1 MRSAYL
7 FGCCSFLAFATCLNA
22 RAQSL
27 PPPTAQNAATSLA
40 PRTKPA
46 TGGLEEVTVTAQRR
60 SQNLQNVPIAVT
72 ALSAKDIAQQQVNET
87 ADIPR
92 LVPNMFANNVVGTGS
107 GNVYFLRGL
116 GQTESFPT
124 FDPQVG
130 TYVDDIYIGRE
141 SGSNFGLFDVSQI
154 QVLRGPQGTL
164 FGRNSTGGAIVIT
177 LAKPAPE
184 FGGYLDVGYG
194 AYNRFFGRGA
204 VNMPI
209 SPDILTKFSFYG
221 IRDDGY
227 VKDVATGSRLNAH
240 GDWGVREDV
249 TIAPHRL
256 ENVTWNL
263 SADVSDTTYN
273 AVQNTPVNGDRISY
287 SGFGNLGAPIPVI
300 GGSAAIADFDK
311 ILKQNFTGLA
321 NAEDFKSGGF
331 MSNLQIAFDAGN
343 LNLISGFR
351 DQSQISANDFPF
363 PGASGPIVPYDNNEL
378 GQFGIVLNSSD
389 MQYSQEVKW
398 TGKVGDFLTYT
409 AGGFYLYEEN
419 STDFIETLTVPAGS
433 KPSAGVFG
441 FELSPAEHFH
451 NTTQSQAVYAQ
462 ADYKII
468 DPLTFTVGARLT
480 HEDKAY
486 RVNSAG
492 YDDGALALGPS
503 YDTADVLA
511 AGNRTK
517 LKTDQLTPRFALEY
531 RITPQ
536 LMAFASAT
544 RGFQGGGW
552 NSLTAGAQTVTAFGP
567 ETLWTYEAGERY
579 RTPDGKLQVNADIFY
594 NNVHNYQLITLG
606 PGTAN
611 FVTENAAGMHA
622 YGFEA
627 DVAYKP
633 IPDLTL
639 AGNLG
644 LEQGH
649 YVDPS
654 ASTRQQQQTCLAGI
668 RSGNAAE
675 QGDCGQGIVNGGGK
689 LAPPENFPPV
699 TFTLRSV
706 YDFDYGNLHI
716 QPIAAVQFSGTS
728 HVDTQGSLDG
738 ISPPHYLLDLGV
750 HFQFHESAW
759 ALTAECENC
768 TNQKYETS
776 LLFVKYYSVPG
787 IWDLK
792 LHRSF

>member
-1 MRSAYL
+1 MRMRVAGIRV
-7 FGCCSFLAFATCLNA
+7 FCSVSTLLICAQALAQTPPTPAP
-22 RAQSL
+22 S
-27 PPPTAQNAATSLA
+27 PPPANSGA
-40 PRTKPA
+40 
-46 TGGLEEVTVTAQRR
+46 LEEVTVTAQRR

-141 SGSNFGLFDVSQI
+141 SGSNFGLYDVSQI

-177 LAKPAPE
+177 LAKPTQD
-184 FGGYLDVGYG
+184 FGGYLDAGYG
-194 AYNRFFGRGA
+194 AYNRVFGRGA
-204 VNMPI
+204 INIPI
-209 SPDILTKFSFYG
+209 TPDLLTKTTFYG

-227 VKDVATGSRLNAH
+227 VKDIATSEKLNAH

-249 TIAPHRL
+249 TVAPHNL

-263 SADVSDTTYN
+263 SADVSKTTYN
-273 AVQNTPVNGDRISY
+273 SDQNTPDNGSRISY
-287 SGFGNLGAPIPVI
+287 SGFGDTSSPVAVI
-300 GGSAAIADFDK
+300 GGAAAIADFDK
-311 ILKQNFTGLA
+311 ILKQNFA
-321 NAEDFKSGGF
+321 NLGNGEDFKSGGA
-331 MSNLQIAFDAGN
+331 MSNIQVDTDAGK
-343 LNLISGFR
+343 LNIISGFR

-363 PGASGPIVPYDNNEL
+363 PSASGPVQPYDENEL

-389 MQYSQEVKW
+389 MQYSQELKW
-398 TGKVGDFLTYT
+398 NGKLFGDAFTYT
-409 AGGFYLYEEN
+409 VGGFYLYEEN
-419 STDFIETLTVPAGS
+419 STDFIETLAIPAGPKS
-433 KPSAGVFG
+433 VFG
-441 FELSPAEHFH
+441 FELAPAEHFH
-451 NTTQSQAVYAQ
+451 NTTQSKAVYAQ
-462 ADYKII
+462 GDYKII
-468 DPLTFTVGARLT
+468 DPLIFTVGARLT
-480 HEDKAY
+480 HEDKRY
-486 RVNSAG
+486 NVNGAG
-492 YDDGALALGPS
+492 YDDGALALGPT

-517 LKTDQLTPRFALEY
+517 LSTDQLTPRFALEY
-531 RITPQ
+531 HIDPQ

-552 NSLTAGAQTVTAFGP
+552 NSLTAAADTVTAFGP

-579 RTPDGKLQVNADIFY
+579 RTPDEKLQINADVFY
-594 NNVHNYQLITLG
+594 NDVHNYQLITLG

-633 IPDLTL
+633 VPDLTL

-654 ASTRQQQQTCLAGI
+654 ANTLTQQKTCLAGLAT
-668 RSGNAAE
+668 GNAADL
-675 QGDCGQGIVNGGGK
+675 GDCAQGIINAGGK

-706 YDFDYGNLHI
+706 YDTDYRNLHI
-716 QPIAAVQFSGTS
+716 QPIVAVQFSGTS
-728 HVDTQGSLDG
+728 HVDTEGSLAG
-738 ISPPHYLLDLGV
+738 ISPPHYLLDVGV
-750 HFQFHESAW
+750 HFQFHQSPW

-776 LLFVKYYSVPG
+776 LLFVKYYSIPG

>member
-1 MRSAYL
+1 MVPALRTGLLLSSI
-7 FGCCSFLAFATCLNA
+7 FTPLA
-22 RAQSL
+22 AQT
-27 PPPTAQNAATSLA
+27 PPPPVDNG
-40 PRTKPA
+40 K
-46 TGGLEEVTVTAQRR
+46 LEEVVVTAQRR

-72 ALSAKDIAQQQVNET
+72 ALSAKDIAVQQVNDT
-87 ADIPR
+87 SDIPR
-92 LVPNMFANNVVGTGS
+92 LVPNMFANNNVGTGT

-141 SGSNFGLFDVSQI
+141 SGNNFGLYDVSQI

-177 LAKPAPE
+177 LAKPAPD

-194 AYNRFFGRGA
+194 AYNRVFGRGS
-204 VNMPI
+204 VDLPI

-227 VKDVATGSRLNAH
+227 VKDLTTGDRLNAH
-240 GDWGVREDV
+240 DDWGVRESV
-249 TIAPHRL
+249 TLAPHNL
-256 ENVTWNL
+256 SNVTWNL
-263 SADVSDTTYN
+263 SADLSHTAYN
-273 AVQNTPVNGDRISY
+273 ADQNTPVDGQRISY
-287 SGFGNLGAPIPVI
+287 SGFGDLSAPVAVI
-300 GGSAAIADFDK
+300 GGAAAVADFDK
-311 ILKQNFTGLA
+311 ILKQNFSGLG
-321 NAEDFKSGGF
+321 NGEDFKSGGF
-331 MSNLQIAFDAGN
+331 MSNIQVDFDAGK
-343 LNLISGFR
+343 LNIISGIR

-363 PGASGPIVPYDNNEL
+363 PSASGAIVPYDQNEL

-389 MQYSQEVKW
+389 IQYSQELKW
-398 TGKVGDFLTYT
+398 TGKLGDFFTYT

-419 STDFIETLTVPAGS
+419 SSDFIETLTVPAGPKS
-433 KPSAGVFG
+433 VFG

-462 ADYKII
+462 GDYKII
-468 DPLTFTVGARLT
+468 DPLTFTIGARLT

-486 RVNSAG
+486 NVNGAG
-492 YDDGALALGPS
+492 YNDGALALGPT

-517 LKTDQLTPRFALEY
+517 LTTDQLTPRFALEY
-531 RITPQ
+531 HIMPE
-536 LMAFASAT
+536 LMTFASAT

-552 NSLTAGAQTVTAFGP
+552 NSLSAAADTVTAFGP
-567 ETLWTYEAGERY
+567 ETLWTYEGGVRY
-579 RTPDGKLQVNADIFY
+579 RTPDQKLQANADIFY
-594 NNVHNYQLITLG
+594 NDVHNYQLITLG

-627 DVAYKP
+627 DLAYKP
-633 IPDLTL
+633 IPDLTFS
-639 AGNLG
+639 GNLG

-654 ASTRQQQQTCLAGI
+654 TATQLQQKTCIAGLQT
-668 RSGNAAE
+668 GNAAE
-675 QGDCGQGIVNGGGK
+675 QGDCSQGIVNAAGR

-706 YDFDYGNLHI
+706 YEYDWGRLHI
-716 QPIAAVQFSGTS
+716 EPNIAVQFSGTS
-728 HVDTQGSLDG
+728 HVDTQGSLAG
-738 ISPPHYLLDLGV
+738 ISPPHYLLDFGTN
-750 HFQFHESAW
+750 FRFHQSPW
-759 ALTAECENC
+759 SLTAECENC

-776 LLFVKYYSVPG
+776 LLFVKYYSIPG

-792 LHRSF
+792 LRRSF

>member
-1 MRSAYL
+1 
-7 FGCCSFLAFATCLNA
+7 
-22 RAQSL
+22 
-27 PPPTAQNAATSLA
+27 
-40 PRTKPA
+40 
-46 TGGLEEVTVTAQRR
+46 VTVTAQRR

-72 ALSAKDIAQQQVNET
+72 ALSAKDIQQQQVNET

-141 SGSNFGLFDVSQI
+141 SGSNFGLYDASQI

-164 FGRNSTGGAIVIT
+164 FGRNSTGGAILIT
-177 LAKPAPE
+177 LAKPAPN
-184 FGGYLDVGYG
+184 FGGYLDIGYG
-194 AYNRFFGRGA
+194 AYNRVFGRGS
-204 VNMPI
+204 VDVPV

-227 VKDVATGSRLNAH
+227 VKDVATGDRLNAH
-240 GDWGVREDV
+240 GDWGVREGV
-249 TIAPHRL
+249 TIAPHNL
-256 ENVTWNL
+256 DNVTWNL
-263 SADVSDTTYN
+263 SADVSHTSYN
-273 AVQNTPVNGDRISY
+273 ADQNTPDNGDRISY
-287 SGFGNLGAPIPVI
+287 SGFGDLGAPVSVI
-300 GGSAAIADFDK
+300 GGSAAIADFEK
-311 ILKQNFTGLA
+311 IMKQNFSGIA
-321 NAEDFKSGGF
+321 NGEDFKSGGA
-331 MSNLQIAFDAGN
+331 MSNIQIDFDAGK
-343 LNLISGFR
+343 LNVISGFR

-363 PGASGPIVPYDNNEL
+363 PSASGPLVPYDNNEL

-389 MQYSQEVKW
+389 RQYSQELKW
-398 TGKVGDFLTYT
+398 TGKFADVLTYT
-409 AGGFYLYEEN
+409 VGGFYLYEEN
-419 STDFIETLTVPAGS
+419 SSDFIETLTVPAGAKS
-433 KPSAGVFG
+433 VFG

-451 NTTQSQAVYAQ
+451 NTTQSQAVYSQ
-462 ADYKII
+462 ADYKIVE
-468 DPLTFTVGARLT
+468 PLTLTVGARLT

-492 YDDGALALGPS
+492 YSDGALALGPS

-531 RITPQ
+531 RIDPQ
-536 LMAFASAT
+536 LMTFISAT

-552 NSLTAGAQTVTAFGP
+552 NSLSAAADTVTAFGP

-579 RTPDGKLQVNADIFY
+579 RTPDEKLQINADVFY
-594 NNVHNYQLITLG
+594 NDVHNYQLITLG

-633 IPDLTL
+633 IPALTL
-639 AGNLG
+639 GGNLG

-654 ASTRQQQQTCLAGI
+654 ANTLQQQKTCLAGLA
-668 RSGNAAE
+668 SGNAAE
-675 QGDCGQGIVNGGGK
+675 IGDCSNGIVNAGGK

-706 YDFDYGNLHI
+706 YDTDFGRVHI
-716 QPIAAVQFSGTS
+716 QPIAALQFSGTS
-728 HVDTQGSLDG
+728 HVDTQGSLAG

-750 HFQFHESAW
+750 HFQMHGSPW

-776 LLFVKYYSVPG
+776 LLFVKYYSIPG
-787 IWDLK
+787 IWDIK

>member
-1 MRSAYL
+1 MA
-7 FGCCSFLAFATCLNA
+7 CSDAWG
-22 RAQSL
+22 Q
-27 PPPTAQNAATSLA
+27 AAPGSPA
-40 PRTKPA
+40 PA
-46 TGGLEEVTVTAQRR
+46 ANSGALEEVTVTAQRR

-141 SGSNFGLFDVSQI
+141 SGSNFGLYDVSQI

-194 AYNRFFGRGA
+194 AFNRVFGRGA

-209 SPDILTKFSFYG
+209 SPDLLTKLSFYG

-227 VKDVATGSRLNAH
+227 VKDVATGNRLNAH

-249 TIAPHRL
+249 TVAPHTL

-263 SADVSDTTYN
+263 SADVSQTRYN
-273 AVQNTPVNGDRISY
+273 AVQNDPVNGERLSY
-287 SGFGNLGAPIPVI
+287 SGYGDPSAPIPVI
-300 GGSAAIADFDK
+300 GGAAAVADFDK
-311 ILKQNFTGLA
+311 ILKSNFYNMQ

-331 MSNLQIAFDAGN
+331 MSNIQVDFDAGK

-351 DQSQISANDFPF
+351 DQSQISAADFPF
-363 PGASGPIVPYDNNEL
+363 PSASGPVVPYDNNEF

-398 TGKVGDFLTYT
+398 TGKYADVLTYT
-409 AGGFYLYEEN
+409 VGGFYLYEEN

-433 KPSAGVFG
+433 KPSAGVLG

-451 NTTQSQAVYAQ
+451 NTTQSQAAYAQ

-468 DPLTFTVGARLT
+468 DPLTFTMGARIT

-517 LKTDQLTPRFALEY
+517 LRTDQLTPRFALEY
-531 RITPQ
+531 RIDPQ
-536 LMAFASAT
+536 LMTFVSAT

-552 NSLTAGAQTVTAFGP
+552 NSLTAAADTVTAFGP

-579 RTPDGKLQVNADIFY
+579 RTEDGKLQINADVFY
-594 NNVHNYQLITLG
+594 NDVHNYQLITLG

-627 DVAYKP
+627 DAAYKP
-633 IPDLTL
+633 VPSLTL
-639 AGNLG
+639 GGNLG

-654 ASTRQQQQTCLAGI
+654 ANTLVQQQTCLAGI
-668 RSGNAAE
+668 RTGNAAE
-675 QGDCGQGIVNGGGK
+675 QGDCGQGIVNAGGK

-706 YDFDYGNLHI
+706 YDYDYGNLHI
-716 QPIAAVQFSGTS
+716 QPIAALQFSGTS
-728 HVDTQGSLDG
+728 HVDTQGSLAG
-738 ISPPHYLLDLGV
+738 ISPPHYLLDVGV
-750 HFQFHESAW
+750 HFQFHQSPW

-776 LLFVKYYSVPG
+776 LLFVKYFSVPG

>member
-1 MRSAYL
+1 MA
-7 FGCCSFLAFATCLNA
+7 CSDAWG
-22 RAQSL
+22 Q
-27 PPPTAQNAATSLA
+27 AAPGSPA
-40 PRTKPA
+40 PA
-46 TGGLEEVTVTAQRR
+46 ANSGALEEVTVTAQRR

-141 SGSNFGLFDVSQI
+141 SGSNFGLYDVSQI

-194 AYNRFFGRGA
+194 AFNRVFGRGA

-209 SPDILTKFSFYG
+209 SPDLLTKLSFYG

-227 VKDVATGSRLNAH
+227 VKDVATGNRLNAH

-249 TIAPHRL
+249 TVAPHTL

-263 SADVSDTTYN
+263 SADVSQTRYN
-273 AVQNTPVNGDRISY
+273 AVQND
-287 SGFGNLGAPIPVI
+287 PVI
-300 GGSAAIADFDK
+300 GGAAAVADFDK
-311 ILKQNFTGLA
+311 ILKSNFYNMQ

-331 MSNLQIAFDAGN
+331 MSNIQVDFDAGK

-351 DQSQISANDFPF
+351 DQSQISAADFPF
-363 PGASGPIVPYDNNEL
+363 PSASGPVVPYDNNEF

-398 TGKVGDFLTYT
+398 TGKYADVLTYT
-409 AGGFYLYEEN
+409 VGGFYLYEEN

-433 KPSAGVFG
+433 KPSAGVLG

-451 NTTQSQAVYAQ
+451 NTTQSQAAYAQ

-468 DPLTFTVGARLT
+468 DPLTFTMGARIT

-517 LKTDQLTPRFALEY
+517 LRTDQLTPRFALEY
-531 RITPQ
+531 RIDPQ
-536 LMAFASAT
+536 LMTFVSAT

-552 NSLTAGAQTVTAFGP
+552 NSLTAAADTVTAFGP

-579 RTPDGKLQVNADIFY
+579 RTEDGKLQINADVFY
-594 NNVHNYQLITLG
+594 NDVHNYQLITLG

-627 DVAYKP
+627 DAAYKP
-633 IPDLTL
+633 VPSLTL
-639 AGNLG
+639 GGNLG

-654 ASTRQQQQTCLAGI
+654 ANTLVQQQTCLAGI
-668 RSGNAAE
+668 RTGNAAE
-675 QGDCGQGIVNGGGK
+675 QGDCGQGIVNAGGK

-706 YDFDYGNLHI
+706 YDYDYGNLHI
-716 QPIAAVQFSGTS
+716 QPIAALQFSGTS
-728 HVDTQGSLDG
+728 HVDTQGSLAG
-738 ISPPHYLLDLGV
+738 ISPPHYLLDVGV
-750 HFQFHESAW
+750 HFQFHQSPW

-776 LLFVKYYSVPG
+776 LLFVKYFSVPG

>member
-1 MRSAYL
+1 MRSTIL
-7 FGCCSFLAFATCLNA
+7 LGCCSVLALAFGTSAYGQAVNGQTDQAPGLKK
-22 RAQSL
+22 S
-27 PPPTAQNAATSLA
+27 AAT
-40 PRTKPA
+40 PPA
-46 TGGLEEVTVTAQRR
+46 NSSTLEEVTVTAQRR
-60 SQNLQNVPIAVT
+60 TQNLQNVPIAIT

-141 SGSNFGLFDVSQI
+141 SGSNFGLYDVSQI

-177 LAKPAPE
+177 LAKPAPD

-194 AYNRFFGRGA
+194 AYNRVFGRGS
-204 VNMPI
+204 VDVPI
-209 SPDILTKFSFYG
+209 NPDILTKFSFYG

-227 VKDVATGSRLNAH
+227 VKDLTTGNRLNAH
-240 GDWGVREDV
+240 NDWGVREAITV
-249 TIAPHRL
+249 TPHKL

-263 SADVSDTTYN
+263 SADVSHTGYN
-273 AVQNTPVNGDRISY
+273 ADQNTPENGNRISY
-287 SGFGNLGAPIPVI
+287 SGMGDLAAPISVI
-300 GGSAAIADFDK
+300 GGAAEIADFSK
-311 ILKQNFTGLA
+311 ILKQNFTNVA
-321 NAEDFKSGGF
+321 NGEDFKAGGF
-331 MSNLQIAFDAGN
+331 MSNLEIALDAGRIN
-343 LNLISGFR
+343 VISGFR
-351 DQSQISANDFPF
+351 DQSQASANDFPF
-363 PGASGPIVPYDNNEL
+363 PSASGAIVPYDQNEV

-389 MQYSQEVKW
+389 LQYSQEVKW
-398 TGKVGDFLTYT
+398 TGKFGDKLTYT
-409 AGGFYLYEEN
+409 LGAFYLYEQN
-419 STDFIETLTVPAGS
+419 STDFIETLAVPAS
-433 KPSAGVFG
+433 KTSVFG
-441 FELSPAEHFH
+441 FELAPAEHFH
-451 NTTQSQAVYAQ
+451 NTTNSQAIYGQ

-468 DPLTFTVGARLT
+468 DPLTFTVGARVT
-480 HEDKAY
+480 HETKDY
-486 RVNSAG
+486 TVGSAG
-492 YDDGALALGPS
+492 YDDGALALGPT

-531 RITPQ
+531 HVDPH
-536 LMAFASAT
+536 LMVFASAT

-567 ETLWTYEAGERY
+567 ETLWTYEGGVRY
-579 RTPDGKLQVNADIFY
+579 RTPDDKLQLNADVFY
-594 NNVHNYQLITLG
+594 NDVHNYQLITLG
-606 PGTAN
+606 PGTGN
-611 FVTENAAGMHA
+611 FITENAAGMHA

-627 DVAYKP
+627 DAAYKP
-633 IPDLTL
+633 IPALTL

-654 ASTRQQQQTCLAGI
+654 ASTLVQQKTCLTGI
-668 RSGNAAE
+668 ATGNAADL
-675 QGDCGQGIVNGGGK
+675 GDCSQGIVNGGGK

-699 TFTLRSV
+699 TFTVRSV
-706 YDFDYGNLHI
+706 YDTDWGNVHV
-716 QPIAAVQFSGTS
+716 QPIVAVQFAGTS
-728 HVDTQGSLDG
+728 HVDTQGSLAG
-738 ISPPHYLLDLGV
+738 ISPPHYLLDVGTR
-750 HFQFHESAW
+750 FQYHDSPW

-776 LLFVKYYSVPG
+776 LLFVKYYSIPG
-787 IWDLK
+787 IWDIK

>member
-1 MRSAYL
+1 MRLSAL
-7 FGCCSFLAFATCLNA
+7 LGCCSVLAIAVGGVAYGQT
-22 RAQSL
+22 S
-27 PPPTAQNAATSLA
+27 AAT
-40 PRTKPA
+40 PPA
-46 TGGLEEVTVTAQRR
+46 DSATPPKNGALEEVTVTAQRR

-72 ALSAKDIAQQQVNET
+72 ALSAKDIQQQQVNET

-141 SGSNFGLFDVSQI
+141 SGSNFGLYDVSQI

-177 LAKPAPE
+177 LAKPAPN
-184 FGGYLDVGYG
+184 FGGYLDIGYG
-194 AYNRFFGRGA
+194 AYNRAFGRGS
-204 VNMPI
+204 VDVPV

-227 VKDVATGSRLNAH
+227 VKDEATGDKLNAH
-240 GDWGVREDV
+240 DDWGVREAV
-249 TIAPHRL
+249 TIAPHSL
-256 ENVTWNL
+256 DNLTWNI
-263 SADVSDTTYN
+263 SADVSHTAYN
-273 AVQNTPVNGDRISY
+273 ADQNTPDNGERISE
-287 SGFGNLGAPIPVI
+287 SGFGNLGAPVSVI
-300 GGSAAIADFDK
+300 GGAAEIADFEK
-311 ILKQNFTGLA
+311 ILKQNFSGIA
-321 NAEDFKSGGF
+321 NGEDFKSGGA
-331 MSNLQIAFDAGN
+331 MSNIQIDFDAGK
-343 LNLISGFR
+343 LNVISGFR
-351 DQSQISANDFPF
+351 DQSQVSANDFPF
-363 PGASGPIVPYDNNEL
+363 PGASGPIVPYDNNEV

-389 MQYSQEVKW
+389 RQYSQELKW
-398 TGKVGDFLTYT
+398 TGKFADVLTYT
-409 AGGFYLYEEN
+409 LGGFYLYEEN
-419 STDFIETLTVPAGS
+419 SSDFIETLAVPAGPKS
-433 KPSAGVFG
+433 VYG

-451 NTTQSQAVYAQ
+451 NTTQSQAVYSQ
-462 ADYKII
+462 ADYKIVE
-468 DPLTFTVGARLT
+468 PLTLTIGARLT
-480 HEDKAY
+480 HEDKTY

-492 YDDGALALGPS
+492 YSDGALALGGS

-517 LKTDQLTPRFALEY
+517 LQTDQLTPRFALEY
-531 RITPQ
+531 RIDPQ
-536 LMAFASAT
+536 LMTFVSAT

-552 NSLTAGAQTVTAFGP
+552 NSLSAAADTVTAFGP

-579 RTPDGKLQVNADIFY
+579 RTPDEKLQINADIFY
-594 NNVHNYQLITLG
+594 NDVHNYQLITLG

-633 IPDLTL
+633 IPSLTL
-639 AGNLG
+639 GGNLG

-654 ASTRQQQQTCLAGI
+654 ANTLQQQKTCLAGLA
-668 RSGNAAE
+668 SGNTTE
-675 QGDCGQGIVNGGGK
+675 LGDCAQGIVNASGK

-706 YDFDYGNLHI
+706 YDADYGNLHI
-716 QPIAAVQFSGTS
+716 QPIAALQFAGTS
-728 HVDTQGSLDG
+728 HVDTQGSLAG

-750 HFQFHESAW
+750 HFQMHGSPW

-776 LLFVKYYSVPG
+776 LLFVKYYSIPG
-787 IWDLK
+787 IWDIK

>member
-1 MRSAYL
+1 MRLSAWL
-7 FGCCSFLAFATCLNA
+7 GCCSLVAIAACGA
-22 RAQSL
+22 AHGQSSA
-27 PPPTAQNAATSLA
+27 PPPADSAAPPKNGA
-40 PRTKPA
+40 
-46 TGGLEEVTVTAQRR
+46 LEEVTVTAQRR

-141 SGSNFGLFDVSQI
+141 SGSNFGLYDASQI

-164 FGRNSTGGAIVIT
+164 FGRNSTGGAILIT
-177 LAKPAPE
+177 LAKPAPN
-184 FGGYLDVGYG
+184 FGGYLDIGYG
-194 AYNRFFGRGA
+194 AYNRVFGRGS
-204 VNMPI
+204 VDVPV
-209 SPDILTKFSFYG
+209 SSDILTKFSFYG

-227 VKDVATGSRLNAH
+227 VKDEATGDRLNAH
-240 GDWGVREDV
+240 GDWGVREAV
-249 TIAPHRL
+249 TIAPHSL

-263 SADVSDTTYN
+263 SADLSHTAYN
-273 AVQNTPVNGDRISY
+273 ADQNTPVNGDRVSY
-287 SGFGNLGAPIPVI
+287 SGFGDLGAPVSVI
-300 GGSAAIADFDK
+300 GGSAAIADFEK
-311 ILKQNFTGLA
+311 IMKQSFSGVA
-321 NAEDFKSGGF
+321 NGEDFKSGGA
-331 MSNLQIAFDAGN
+331 MSNIQIDFDAGK
-343 LNLISGFR
+343 LNVISGFR

-389 MQYSQEVKW
+389 RQYSQELKW
-398 TGKVGDFLTYT
+398 TGKFADVLTYT
-409 AGGFYLYEEN
+409 VGGFYLYEEN
-419 STDFIETLTVPAGS
+419 SSDFIETLTVPAGAKS
-433 KPSAGVFG
+433 VFG

-451 NTTQSQAVYAQ
+451 NTTQSQAVYSQ
-462 ADYKII
+462 ADYKIVE
-468 DPLTFTVGARLT
+468 PLTLTVGARLT

-486 RVNSAG
+486 RVNAAG
-492 YDDGALALGPS
+492 YSDGALALGPS
-503 YDTADVLA
+503 YNTADVLA

-517 LKTDQLTPRFALEY
+517 LQTDQLTPRFALEY
-531 RITPQ
+531 RIDPQ
-536 LMAFASAT
+536 LMTFLSAT

-552 NSLTAGAQTVTAFGP
+552 NSLSAAADTVTAFGP

-579 RTPDGKLQVNADIFY
+579 RTPDEKLQINADVFY
-594 NNVHNYQLITLG
+594 NDVHNYQLITLG

-633 IPDLTL
+633 IPALTL
-639 AGNLG
+639 GGNLG

-654 ASTRQQQQTCLAGI
+654 ANTLQQQKTCLAGI
-668 RSGNAAE
+668 ASGNAAE
-675 QGDCGQGIVNGGGK
+675 LGDCEQGIVNKAGK

-706 YDFDYGNLHI
+706 YDADYGNLHI
-716 QPIAAVQFSGTS
+716 QPIAALQFSGTS
-728 HVDTQGSLDG
+728 HVDTQGSLAG

-750 HFQFHESAW
+750 HFQMHGSPW

-776 LLFVKYYSVPG
+776 LLFVKYYSIPG

>member
-1 MRSAYL
+1 MRKRSNYWL
-7 FGCCSFLAFATCLNA
+7 GCCSVLAIGACLA
-22 RAQSL
+22 AHAQTAG
-27 PPPTAQNAATSLA
+27 PVTTAQDKAAAAAKNSG
-40 PRTKPA
+40 K
-46 TGGLEEVTVTAQRR
+46 LEEVTVTAQRR

-92 LVPNMFANNVVGTGS
+92 LVPNMFTNNVTGVGS

-130 TYVDDIYIGRE
+130 TYVDDIYIARE

-184 FGGYLDVGYG
+184 FGGYLNVGYG
-194 AYNRFFGRGA
+194 RYNRVFGRGA
-204 VNMPI
+204 VNMPLG
-209 SPDILTKFSFYG
+209 PDILTKFSFYG

-227 VKDVATGSRLNAH
+227 VKDVATGNRLNAH
-240 GDWGVREDV
+240 GDWGIREDV
-249 TIAPHRL
+249 VIAPHRL

-263 SADVSDTTYN
+263 SADVSHTAYSAD
-273 AVQNTPVNGDRISY
+273 QNTPVDGERLSY
-287 SGFGNLGAPIPVI
+287 SGYGNLAAPIPVI
-300 GGSAAIADFDK
+300 GGAAAIADMDK
-311 ILKQNFTGLA
+311 ILKQSFSGLA
-321 NAEDFKSGGF
+321 NQENFKSGGF
-331 MSNLQIAFDAGN
+331 MSNVQVDLDYGK
-343 LNLISGFR
+343 LNIISGFR
-351 DQSQISANDFPF
+351 DQSQLSASDFPF

-378 GQFGIVLNSSD
+378 GQFGIAINSSD

-398 TGKVGDFLTYT
+398 TGKVGDALTYT
-409 AGGFYLYEEN
+409 AGGYYLYEEN
-419 STDFIETLTVPAGS
+419 SSDFIETLTVPAG
-433 KPSAGVFG
+433 KTPSAGVFG

-468 DPLTFTVGARLT
+468 DPLTLTVGARLT
-480 HEDKAY
+480 HEDKTY

-492 YDDGALALGPS
+492 YSDGALALGPA

-531 RITPQ
+531 RINPQ

-552 NSLTAGAQTVTAFGP
+552 NSLTAGANTVTAFGP

-579 RTPDGKLQVNADIFY
+579 RTPDGKLQINSDVFY
-594 NNVHNYQLITLG
+594 NDVKNYQLITLG

-633 IPDLTL
+633 IPSLTL
-639 AGNLG
+639 GGNLG

-649 YVDPS
+649 YVNPS
-654 ASTRQQQQTCLAGI
+654 ASTLKQQQTCIEGI
-668 RSGNAAE
+668 ATGNAAE
-675 QGDCGQGIVNGGGK
+675 QGDCAQGIVNAGGK
-689 LAPPENFPPV
+689 LAPPEDFPRA
-699 TFTLRSV
+699 TFTIHGV

-716 QPIAAVQFSGTS
+716 QPVAALQFASMS
-728 HVDTQGSLDG
+728 HVDTSGDDAG
-738 ISPPHYLLDLGV
+738 VSPPHYLLDLGV
-750 HFQFHESAW
+750 HLQFHDSPW

-768 TNQKYETS
+768 TEQKYKTA
-776 LLFVKYYSVPG
+776 LLFVNYWSTPG
-787 IWDLK
+787 IWDIK

>member
-1 MRSAYL
+1 MVMAIGSNALGQTVAPTPDNATAAKTASA
-7 FGCCSFLAFATCLNA
+7 S
-22 RAQSL
+22 
-27 PPPTAQNAATSLA
+27 PAQNSGA
-40 PRTKPA
+40 
-46 TGGLEEVTVTAQRR
+46 LEEVTVTAQRR

-141 SGSNFGLFDVSQI
+141 SGSNFGLYDVSQI

-164 FGRNSTGGAIVIT
+164 FGRNSTGGAILIT
-177 LAKPAPE
+177 LAKPAPD

-194 AYNRFFGRGA
+194 AYNRVFGRGA
-204 VNMPI
+204 VDMPV
-209 SPDILTKFSFYG
+209 SPDLLTKFSFYG

-227 VKDVATGSRLNAH
+227 VKDVATGNRLNAH
-240 GDWGVREDV
+240 DDWGVREDV
-249 TIAPHRL
+249 TVAPHTL

-263 SADVSDTTYN
+263 SADVSQTRYN
-273 AVQNTPVNGDRISY
+273 AVQNDPVNGERLSY
-287 SGFGNLGAPIPVI
+287 SGYGDPTAPIPVI
-300 GGSAAIADFDK
+300 GGAAAVLDFDK
-311 ILKQNFTGLA
+311 ILKSNFYDMQ

-331 MSNLQIAFDAGN
+331 MSNIQVDFDAGK
-343 LNLISGFR
+343 LNVISGFR
-351 DQSQISANDFPF
+351 DQSQISAADFPF
-363 PGASGPIVPYDNNEL
+363 PSASGPVVPYDNNEL

-398 TGKVGDFLTYT
+398 TGKYADVLTYT
-409 AGGFYLYEEN
+409 VGGFFLYEEN

-433 KPSAGVFG
+433 KPSSGVFG

-451 NTTQSQAVYAQ
+451 NTTQSQAAYAQ

-468 DPLTFTVGARLT
+468 DKLTFTVGARIT

-536 LMAFASAT
+536 FMTFASAT

-552 NSLTAGAQTVTAFGP
+552 NSLTSAADTVTAFGP

-579 RTPDGKLQVNADIFY
+579 RTPDGKLQINSDIFY
-594 NNVHNYQLITLG
+594 NDVRNYQLITLG

-622 YGFEA
+622 YGYEA

-633 IPDLTL
+633 IPSLTFG
-639 AGNLG
+639 GNLG

-649 YVDPS
+649 YVNPS
-654 ASTRQQQQTCLAGI
+654 AATLLQQQTCLAGL
-668 RSGNAAE
+668 RTGSAAE
-675 QGDCGQGIVNGGGK
+675 QGDCSQGIINAGGK

-716 QPIAAVQFSGTS
+716 QPIAALQFAGTS
-728 HVDTQGSLDG
+728 HVDTEGSLAG

-750 HFQFHESAW
+750 HFQFHNSPW

-787 IWDLK
+787 IWDFK